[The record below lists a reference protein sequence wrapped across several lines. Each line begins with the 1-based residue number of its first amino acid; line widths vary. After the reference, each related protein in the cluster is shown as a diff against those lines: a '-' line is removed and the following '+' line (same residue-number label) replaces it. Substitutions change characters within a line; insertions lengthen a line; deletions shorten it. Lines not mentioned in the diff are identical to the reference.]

1 MGTAIDGLARA
12 LCAVRLARTPHA
24 NNAVRRAAILEQTE
38 GIRMVTGRSWALSFL
53 LAAAAARGAVTL
65 PGMRAAM
72 DAMSAA
78 NAERLAVREEREL
91 VGVKSG
97 GVGKLIRCSPES
109 IQRTEGELGGYMA
122 RQGCVGVSSVL
133 SKPTAATLRQ
143 YIDAE
148 VEAAKAAVDA
158 GSEEFSARFGGVNCR
173 GPGKYGNRQDLF
185 LSASEPIV
193 AAALGEAFTALAPLL
208 RATVGMD
215 GAIHEVSARPAR
227 RAPRARSPDAA
238 RAARL
243 TQSARAIR
251 LLVCLQVS
259 SLVADPGAPRQ
270 CMHAD
275 TIVLPCPQY
284 PEASMKPLLTF
295 FVALQDVEEGMGH
308 TVFLPR
314 THTPEAHK
322 LWNVPQKQK
331 EAMLTVHKAVES
343 DLKAGDCA
351 VFDSRLLH
359 CGRANS
365 SQKRRVLFYFTLSE
379 QAEWP
384 LPGGLHGSN
393 SIRADDWRRWR
404 VSDFV

>member
-1 MGTAIDGLARA
+1 MVA
-12 LCAVRLARTPHA
+12 
-24 NNAVRRAAILEQTE
+24 
-38 GIRMVTGRSWALSFL
+38 GIRKLSAHWALSFL
-53 LAAAAARGAVTL
+53 LTAAAARGAVTL

-185 LSASEPIV
+185 LSASEPVV
-193 AAALGEAFTALAPLL
+193 AAALGEAFKTLAPLL

-215 GAIHEVSARPAR
+215 GAIHEASARPAR
-227 RAPRARSPDAA
+227 RAPRARGPLGSHNPRAPSASSSASRSPPSSPTPA
-238 RAARL
+238 RRASACTRTRSCCRAR
-243 TQSARAIR
+243 
-251 LLVCLQVS
+251 
-259 SLVADPGAPRQ
+259 
-270 CMHAD
+270 
-275 TIVLPCPQY
+275 
-284 PEASMKPLLTF
+284 
-295 FVALQDVEEGMGH
+295 
-308 TVFLPR
+308 
-314 THTPEAHK
+314 
-322 LWNVPQKQK
+322 
-331 EAMLTVHKAVES
+331 
-343 DLKAGDCA
+343 
-351 VFDSRLLH
+351 
-359 CGRANS
+359 
-365 SQKRRVLFYFTLSE
+365 
-379 QAEWP
+379 
-384 LPGGLHGSN
+384 
-393 SIRADDWRRWR
+393 SIRKLR
-404 VSDFV
+404 